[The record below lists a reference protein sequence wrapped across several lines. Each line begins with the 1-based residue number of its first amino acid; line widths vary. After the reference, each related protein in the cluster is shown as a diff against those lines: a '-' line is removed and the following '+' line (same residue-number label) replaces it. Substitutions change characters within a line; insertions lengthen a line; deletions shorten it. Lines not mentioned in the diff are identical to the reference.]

1 MVKLVYYTDPICSSC
16 WLAEPFLN
24 KLLIEYGDNLD
35 IEVRMG
41 GLLESWEYYQPSNST
56 LPKELYLSE
65 MWTSLGRK
73 YGVIM
78 DGKIWTD
85 YPIQS
90 SFPACIAYYAAKKQG
105 NKKALHFLHTLRE
118 MVFLQHKDISNE
130 HHVISAAIQCK
141 LDLGQFVTDFKS
153 GIAEHDFKRDLIE
166 RDIWKINSYPSMVFY
181 NESFQYKKYVKH
193 INSNNRGEDIYK
205 DWEDI
210 MFELS
215 DGKIQK
221 KKAETNA
228 IKILKNFYGMTTTEL
243 NSINEE
249 GVEKVNADLNIAFNN
264 GDVIK
269 EVNTEVNYW
278 SINDSSYKINKNGFK
293 FKNAAIIGG
302 GVCGYFL
309 ALHLKRYKIDFKIY
323 ERNNVFRSGGLG
335 FLLLENGMEAMR
347 LLGLKN
353 ILLKNSNT
361 LNFFKAIT
369 PEGQLIFTQILEE
382 CTAISRENFLKILQ
396 DEVGSENVLM
406 ENQVTSINYK
416 SDFTIDSLNL
426 LNGHTI
432 KNDIYFACDG
442 INSKIRGQ
450 IFPEAKLEEIHER
463 EIVGIL
469 SNHDLKIPS
478 DEFLKIIDKENGKNM
493 GLIPLGGGDYIWFI
507 QFNNLTHPLNE
518 NDPESIKNYALD
530 TVRNYPKEFQN
541 VVYHSDPSKSVLW
554 VAKRMDLLPSFHSSS
569 LVLAGDAAHPLIAFT
584 SQGANSALEDISCLL
599 SKLSKQDTNQSLEE
613 VFDSYYQDR
622 KDRIQFYIQEGDEL
636 VKDFMN
642 LSNVEQLKI
651 PISLH

>member
-24 KLLIEYGDNLD
+24 KLLIEYSDDID

-41 GLLESWEYYQPSNST
+41 GLLESWEYYQPSNT
-56 LPKELYLSE
+56 NMPKDLYLSE
-65 MWTSLGRK
+65 MWTNLGRK

-118 MVFLQHKDISNE
+118 MVFLQHKDISKE

-141 LDLGQFVTDFKS
+141 LDLAQFVTDFKS

-166 RDIWKINSYPSMVFY
+166 RDIWKITSYPSMVFY

-193 INSNNRGEDIYK
+193 INNNTRGEEIYK

-215 DGKIQK
+215 NGEITK
-221 KKAETNA
+221 KTAKTSA
-228 IKILKNFYGMTTTEL
+228 IKILETFYGMTTTEL

-249 GVEKVNADLNIAFNN
+249 GIDKVNADLQESFDK
-264 GDVIK
+264 GEVIK
-269 EVNTEVNYW
+269 EENTEINYW
-278 SINDSSYKINKNGFK
+278 SINNSPYKINKNGLK

-309 ALHLKRYKIDFKIY
+309 ALHLKRYKIDFKIH
-323 ERNNVFRSGGLG
+323 EKNDVFKSGGLG

-361 LNFFKAIT
+361 LNFFKAIN
-369 PEGQLIFTQILEE
+369 PKGQLLFTQILEE

-396 DEVGSENVLM
+396 DEVGDDHLLM
-406 ENQVTSINYK
+406 ENQVAHINYNSENK
-416 SDFTIDSLNL
+416 IESLSMQNGQTIQ
-426 LNGHTI
+426 
-432 KNDIYFACDG
+432 NDIYFACDG
-442 INSKIRGQ
+442 IHSKIRSQ
-450 IFPEAKLEEIHER
+450 IFPNLILEEINER

-469 SNHDLKIPS
+469 KQHELNIPS

-507 QFNNLTHPLNE
+507 QFNNSTHPLNDR
-518 NDPESIKNYALD
+518 DPESIKNYALE
-530 TVRNYPKEFQN
+530 TVKNYPIEFQN
-541 VVYHSDPSKSVLW
+541 VVKYSDPAKSVLW
-554 VAKRMDLLPSFHSSS
+554 VAKRMNLLPSFHSSN

-584 SQGANSALEDISCLL
+584 SQGANSALEDVSCLL
-599 SKLSKQDTNQSLEE
+599 SNLSKQGESQSLED
-613 VFDSYYQDR
+613 VFDQYYQDR
-622 KDRIQFYIQEGDEL
+622 KEQIQFYINEGDDL
-636 VKDFMN
+636 VKDFLN
-642 LSNVEQLKI
+642 LTNVEQLKI

>member
-24 KLLIEYGDNLD
+24 KLLIEYGDDID

-41 GLLESWEYYQPSNST
+41 GLLESWEYYQPSNT
-56 LPKELYLSE
+56 TMPKDLYLSE

-118 MVFLQHKDISNE
+118 MVFLQHKDISKE

-141 LDLGQFVTDFKS
+141 LDLAQFVTDFKS

-166 RDIWKINSYPSMVFY
+166 RDIWKITSYPSMVFY

-193 INSNNRGEDIYK
+193 INNNTRGEDIYK

-215 DGKIQK
+215 NGEITK
-221 KKAETNA
+221 KTAKTSA
-228 IKILKNFYGMTTTEL
+228 IKILENFYGMTTSEL

-249 GVEKVNADLNIAFNN
+249 GIDKVNADLQESFDK
-264 GDVIK
+264 GEVIK
-269 EVNTEVNYW
+269 EENTEINYW
-278 SINDSSYKINKNGFK
+278 SINNSPYKINKNGLK

-323 ERNNVFRSGGLG
+323 EKNDVFKSGGLG

-361 LNFFKAIT
+361 LNFFKAIN
-369 PEGQLIFTQILEE
+369 PKGQLLFTQILEE

-396 DEVGSENVLM
+396 DEVGDDHLLM
-406 ENQVTSINYK
+406 ENQVANINYNSENK
-416 SDFTIDSLNL
+416 IESLSMQNGQTIQ
-426 LNGHTI
+426 
-432 KNDIYFACDG
+432 NDIYFACDG
-442 INSKIRGQ
+442 IHSKIRSQ
-450 IFPEAKLEEIHER
+450 IFPNLILEEINER

-469 SNHDLKIPS
+469 NKHELNIPS

-507 QFNNLTHPLNE
+507 QFNNSTHPLNDR
-518 NDPESIKNYALD
+518 DPESIKNFALD
-530 TVRNYPKEFQN
+530 TVKNYPIEFQN
-541 VVYHSDPSKSVLW
+541 VVKYSDPSKSVLW
-554 VAKRMDLLPSFHSSS
+554 IAKRMDLLPTFHSNN

-584 SQGANSALEDISCLL
+584 SQGANSALEDVSCLL
-599 SKLSKQDTNQSLEE
+599 SNLSKQGENQSLED
-613 VFDSYYQDR
+613 VFDQYYQDR
-622 KDRIQFYIQEGDEL
+622 KDQIQFYINEGDDL
-636 VKDFMN
+636 VKDFLN
-642 LSNVEQLKI
+642 LTNVEQLKI